1 MDLSMPVTQAYWNC
15 VINKQKVAAPLK
27 PPAPLLLK
35 ACPEPTRV
43 LKPEPMQLKG
53 PLRSEAD
60 VLQHRRLYCG
70 HYDQCLNE
78 SVYSGWA
85 GFSCTRC
92 PMRDQVV
99 QSPSSEPFAHQRRS
113 QNPNQ

>member
-1 MDLSMPVTQAYWNC
+1 MLLPRTRRASRRLLRPGTE
-15 VINKQKVAAPLK
+15 VITKQKTEEKLK
-27 PPAPLLLK
+27 PLAPCL
-35 ACPEPTRV
+35 
-43 LKPEPMQLKG
+43 LKPEPMQLKA
-53 PLRSEAD
+53 PLRNEED

-70 HYDQCLNE
+70 HYDQCLNQ

-85 GFSCTRC
+85 GFSCSRC

-99 QSPSSEPFAHQRRS
+99 QSPNSEPFAHQRRS

>member
-1 MDLSMPVTQAYWNC
+1 MDLSMPITQAYWAG
-15 VINKQKVAAPLK
+15 VITKQKAAAPLK
-27 PPAPLLLK
+27 TPAPLL
-35 ACPEPTRV
+35 R
-43 LKPEPMQLKG
+43 KPEPMRLKG
-53 PLRSEAD
+53 PLRSEEE
-60 VLQHRRLYCG
+60 VLEHRRLYCG

-92 PMRDQVV
+92 PMRDQGV

-113 QNPNQ
+113 SN

>member
-1 MDLSMPVTQAYWNC
+1 MDVYRHLIGAYVRRVIIVNPKSAPATTKLPV
-15 VINKQKVAAPLK
+15 L
-27 PPAPLLLK
+27 
-35 ACPEPTRV
+35 R
-43 LKPEPMQLKG
+43 PEPMQLKAA
-53 PLRSEAD
+53 LRNEAD
-60 VLQHRRLYCG
+60 VQQHRRLYCG
-70 HYDQCLNE
+70 HYDQCLNV

-113 QNPNQ
+113 HNPNQ